1 VSAYAELHVLSNF
14 TFLRGASHPE
24 ELVETAVSLGY
35 TALAITD
42 ECTVSGVVRAH
53 VAARENK
60 LAKLIIGSEFRLTS
74 GLRLVVLVRNRS
86 GYAELCSLITRGR
99 RAAEKGSYKVTAD
112 DFAAGLENC
121 FVLWIPG
128 NQLLLGAEDSWIVDV
143 FSERLWIAVDLLAD
157 GLERLRLERLRNLGE
172 ARDLPRVACGDV
184 HMHCPDRR
192 E

>member
-60 LAKLIIGSEFRLTS
+60 LAKLIIGSEFRLTT

-121 FVLWIPG
+121 FVLWIPD
-128 NQLLLGAEDSWIVDV
+128 NQ
-143 FSERLWIAVDLLAD
+143 
-157 GLERLRLERLRNLGE
+157 
-172 ARDLPRVACGDV
+172 
-184 HMHCPDRR
+184 
-192 E
+192 